1 MLEGLD
7 AIQWST
13 LNHAYG
19 TAEDVPALIRDL
31 THPDDDVRDRTL
43 YSLYSN
49 IWHQGTVYQAT
60 PYAVPFLIE
69 LLCSAQVT
77 RKYDI
82 LIYLS
87 HLAQGNSY
95 LDAHHQDIVR
105 QPNAEGDTFR
115 QQLEQE
121 LNYVR
126 RTYLAVRDGMEVY
139 FQLLLNKQ
147 EELHTRMAV
156 PYLLATFNEFQTMI
170 APRLLRLLP
179 AENHPLMRSSII
191 MAMRYL
197 QHGQKSYAHLEP
209 YLAPDEDLIVQ
220 VCSAMAVAEIAG
232 EQTPLRIIELLVE
245 VMRHTST
252 IDEDYEQLTW
262 SEGDIISD
270 ICKALM
276 HIGYVRLRPLIPKI
290 AESIRRVDFYS
301 AMDCVDALLYIVF
314 DGKPQ
319 PVTHTHKNLN
329 RHQRLV
335 LETILESPTIWN
347 IKLNDGQTMLNGNV
361 SNMMRAYNLPA
372 DPDTMRE
379 FLGKL

>member
-7 AIQWST
+7 SIQWSS

-19 TAEDVPALIRDL
+19 SADDVPEQIRSL
-31 THPDDDVRDRTL
+31 AHPDDDIRDKTL
-43 YSLYSN
+43 YALYSN

-69 LLCSAQVT
+69 LLSAPQVT

-82 LIYLS
+82 LIYLA
-87 HLAQGNSY
+87 HLAQGDSY
-95 LDAHHQDIVR
+95 LDVHQDNFLFDESREIDSFQR
-105 QPNAEGDTFR
+105 
-115 QQLEQE
+115 QLEQE

-139 FQLLLNKQ
+139 FQLLLSKREDLQ
-147 EELHTRMAV
+147 TRMAV
-156 PYLLATFNEFQTMI
+156 PYLLSNFDEFETMI
-170 APRLLRLLP
+170 VPRLMRLLP
-179 AENHPLMRSSII
+179 TEHHRLMRASMILSL
-191 MAMRYL
+191 RHL
-197 QHGQKSYAHLEP
+197 QHTQNTTDHLEP

-232 EQTPLRIIELLVE
+232 QKTPPRVIHLLVD
-245 VMRHTST
+245 VLKHPSLV
-252 IDEDYEQLTW
+252 DEDYELLTW
-262 SEGDIISD
+262 SEGEIKSD

-276 HIGYVRLRPLIPKI
+276 HIGYQQLRPLIP
-290 AESIRRVDFYS
+290 SIVKSLRRVDFYS
-301 AMDCVDALLYIVF
+301 AMDCVDALLFIVF

-319 PVTHTHKNLN
+319 ALEDKTQLN

-347 IKLNDGQTMLNGNV
+347 IRLNDGQTMLNGNI

-372 DPDTMRE
+372 DPSAMRD
-379 FLGKL
+379 FLNS